1 MSRGIGWAAVLAFAA
16 ALPACTTSSGG
27 GGGTTTP
34 SAPAGP
40 TQASIR
46 VTCSPYS
53 VAGSPR
59 VGFDFRITFPCTIVE
74 SAGLGANIN
83 YVRMRLQL
91 SGADVERQEINANDV
106 IAVQGNNRLNASQS
120 RQGNFIFDF
129 NRGDASGGVLE
140 FNFTDD
146 RGNVQTATIPFTA

>member
-1 MSRGIGWAAVLAFAA
+1 MSRGIRLAAALAFAA
-16 ALPACTTSSGG
+16 ALPACTSG
-27 GGGTTTP
+27 GGGTTPTP
-34 SAPAGP
+34 PAPSGP
-40 TQASIR
+40 TAASIR
-46 VTCSPYS
+46 VTCSPYT

-59 VGFDFRITFPCTIVE
+59 VGFDLRISFPCTIVE

-83 YVRMRLQL
+83 FVRMRLQL
-91 SGADVERQEINANDV
+91 SGVDVERQEINANDV

-129 NRGDASGGVLE
+129 NRGDATGGVLE

-146 RGNVQTATIPFTA
+146 RGNNQTATIPFAA